1 MIDFT
6 LIKGE
11 YDPANAY
18 SAGIHHVQ
26 IGKWS
31 FKTSKS
37 NKLYLEMA
45 WEKEGFKGKE
55 DKPFA
60 SSRLYFSSDIAV
72 QIARHKIHALCDKLQ
87 VAYSEE
93 MMATDKT
100 ILQLNEKLQG
110 KSLDIELVP
119 TGGKSD
125 KGNDFLGVRI
135 EDVGD
140 FFIPVKDNPDTTGVD
155 DAYYQSIT
163 AEPAPRVEDSDMDEM
178 PF

>member
-1 MIDFT
+1 MLDFT
-6 LIKGE
+6 QIKGE

-18 SAGIHHVQ
+18 SAGVHRVQ

-31 FKTSKS
+31 FKTSNT

-45 WEKEGFKGKE
+45 WEKEGFASKD

-60 SSRLYFSSDIAV
+60 SSRLYFSSNMAIK
-72 QIARHKIHALCDKLQ
+72 IARYKIHALCDKLK
-87 VAYSEE
+87 VAYSEK
-93 MMATDKT
+93 MMATDET

-119 TGGKSD
+119 TGGKND
-125 KGNDFLGVRI
+125 KGYDVLGVHI
-135 EDVGD
+135 EGVGD
-140 FFIPVKDNPDTTGVD
+140 FFIPVKNSPDTTGVD

-163 AEPAPRVEDSDMDEM
+163 AEPAPRVEDSDIDEM